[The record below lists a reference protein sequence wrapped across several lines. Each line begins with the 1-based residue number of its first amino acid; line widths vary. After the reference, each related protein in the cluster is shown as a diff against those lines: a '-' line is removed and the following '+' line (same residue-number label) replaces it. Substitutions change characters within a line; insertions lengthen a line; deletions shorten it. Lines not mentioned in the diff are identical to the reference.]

1 MGIRDESGEVLI
13 GTPGG
18 KFKARSFKRKP
29 ESQQWDYEAFSK
41 MHGTPWEPIP
51 GHEGR
56 EVKSSVNIH
65 NAPIQPEVKV
75 AHELKHVRRTKIP
88 SSEVLRQGL
97 TQG

>member
-13 GTPGG
+13 DTPGG
-18 KFKARSFKRKP
+18 KLKARSFKRKP

-41 MHGTPWEPIP
+41 MHGAPWEPIP

-56 EVKSSVNIH
+56 EVESSVNIH

-75 AHELKHVRRTKIP
+75 AHELKHV
-88 SSEVLRQGL
+88 
-97 TQG
+97 